1 MEGIAGAT
9 AQVAIATEA
18 ATGAVNG
25 TTDAQLMKRHFE
37 RRNAGLTESGVMV
50 SPNQQFQRDVLNGMG
65 IGTRADTTA

>member
-18 ATGAVNG
+18 APGVNG

-50 SPNQQFQRDVLNGMG
+50 SPDQQYQRDVLNGMG
-65 IGTRADTTA
+65 IGTRVDTTA